1 MPEKISRKRI
11 RKTSQYLKTGSNQ
24 EQGIALV
31 MALLMGT
38 VLIGGATA
46 LMVRMIGARKL
57 SSSESYQQ
65 LAEAAAVNGFNRI
78 LASMNA
84 SSRQSYLGYLY
95 LISNEQ
101 SNNGTY
107 TWDNL
112 PSISEPC
119 APKLSVAPDWHTAD
133 IDLQGNGETLRDDIA
148 GKITT
153 HFRLRRYV
161 GPQQGSSAR
170 FEVEGIVKREGSQQ
184 DFEARSLL
192 NRSLLINS
200 QVPTEHD
207 WAVLAARNYDLS
219 GLTLKTNTA
228 SNINVAKGGMII
240 KLLGSN
246 SGFDTTNPDACNA
259 SNLLALVGAYSG
271 TEIANNIWPVK
282 NIINNDWDIPT
293 PEYFNKDNTSDTYP
307 NSSAQRVWSFD
318 DSIKNDIDPDNQGIS
333 CNEVFSPIC
342 TRPASSDP
350 NSQHTNPIKT
360 DQIRVIPTVVRK
372 CINRIDWSSTSGLS
386 GEKGTVF
393 SNDERC
399 DSSQTQW
406 KNRVKWRDVRASEYE
421 ILLRDRDLC
430 INETNEP
437 KGNVCHV
444 YIEHMNLSRSKIYI
458 ENSTKRP
465 IVLHLETPSGAER
478 RNDLVGRYEL
488 KETSLLCGINPF
500 SEDAS
505 GRANAK
511 EAPTSGIIDCNR
523 KAELLI
529 LASSEGNPATE
540 CKNNTKEGTLH
551 IGANVLPAAIINMPN
566 GNIELNT
573 SSTLTKAVIWAN
585 SICTGS
591 NQSLT
596 LDTTTSDNQTS
607 IISQAEQQWDWLE
620 KRYGRTIVRGIR
632 GTGFDT
638 FSRW

>member
-1 MPEKISRKRI
+1 MSKKIHKKGLQ
-11 RKTSQYLKTGSNQ
+11 KTSQYLKTCVKQ

-65 LAEAAAVNGFNRI
+65 LAEAAAVNGLNRI
-78 LASMNA
+78 LANLNA

-133 IDLQGNGETLRDDIA
+133 VALQGSGETLRDDIA
-148 GKITT
+148 GNITT
-153 HFRLRRYV
+153 HYRLRRYV

-207 WAVLAARNYDLS
+207 WAVLAARSYDLS
-219 GLTLKTNTA
+219 DLTLKTNAA
-228 SNINVAKGGMII
+228 SKTNTAKGGMII

-246 SGFDTTNPDACNA
+246 SSFDITNPDACSA
-259 SNLLALVGAYSG
+259 SNLLALVGANG
-271 TEIANNIWPVK
+271 ATEIANNIWPVK

-293 PEYFNKDNTSDTYP
+293 PEYFNGDNTSDTDP
-307 NSSAQRVWSFD
+307 SSGSQRIWSFND
-318 DSIKNDIDPDNQGIS
+318 TIKNDIDPDNQGIS
-333 CNEVFSPIC
+333 CNGVYSPIC
-342 TRPASSDP
+342 SRPASSDP
-350 NSQHTNPIKT
+350 NSQQNNPIET
-360 DQIRVIPTVVRK
+360 DQIRLIPTKVKK
-372 CINRIDWSSTSGLS
+372 CINKINWSSSSGLT
-386 GEKGTVF
+386 GEKNTVF
-393 SNDERC
+393 INDKQC
-399 DSSQTQW
+399 DSTQNKW
-406 KNRVKWRDVRASEYE
+406 KDRVEWRDVQASEYE
-421 ILLRDRDLC
+421 IVLRDSDLC
-430 INETNEP
+430 ANESNEP
-437 KGNVCHV
+437 QGNVCHV

-458 ENSTKRP
+458 ENSKKRP
-465 IVLHLETPSGAER
+465 IVLHLEPPSGAER
-478 RNDLVGRYEL
+478 RNDLIGSYEL

-500 SEDAS
+500 NEDTS
-505 GRANAK
+505 GRTNAK
-511 EAPTSGIIDCNR
+511 EAPSTGDTACNR

-529 LASSEGNPATE
+529 LASSEGNPTTD

-551 IGANVLPAAIINMPN
+551 IGGDVLPAAMINMPN
-566 GNIELNT
+566 GNIELNAGNT
-573 SSTLTKAVIWAN
+573 VTKAVIWAN

-591 NQSLT
+591 NQSLN

-607 IISQAEQQWDWLE
+607 IISQAEQQWDWPE